1 MKTTCNFQ
9 SIQFSNVRKPF
20 IGFSILVFFLF
31 QLTSCVNKG
40 GTEGT
45 SQRFSKDLDTSYK
58 ENSTE
63 IESITRTFY
72 NYEDGSNSAKLTHVI
87 GDTSYAYV
95 IQNDSEF
102 SLVTFSNENELKKF
116 FSDMRTVANNPKKP
130 LKYNFG
136 ALQNGNISSSGDDIH
151 LFIHSSISAGKAVSL
166 DIKKSEID
174 SLESCYN
181 RYLKE
186 KTKK

>member
-1 MKTTCNFQ
+1 MKTTCNNQ

-87 GDTSYAYV
+87 GDTSYA
-95 IQNDSEF
+95 F
-102 SLVTFSNENELKKF
+102 SIKNGSDISATIFYSKEMKKF
-116 FSDMRTVANNPKKP
+116 FEDLRTVANNPKKS
-130 LKYNFG
+130 LNYKFG
-136 ALQNGNISSSGDDIH
+136 ALQEG
-151 LFIHSSISAGKAVSL
+151 SISLIGDELNLYLPPITSTAKSVAI

-186 KTKK
+186 NTKK